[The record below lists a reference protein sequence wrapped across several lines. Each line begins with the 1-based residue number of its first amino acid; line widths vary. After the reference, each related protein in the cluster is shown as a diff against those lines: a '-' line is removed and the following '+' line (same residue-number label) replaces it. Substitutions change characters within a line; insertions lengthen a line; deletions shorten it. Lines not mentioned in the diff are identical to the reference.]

1 MRVAKLG
8 FASRWLMVDAMLRP
22 SCTAKD
28 PVYADQ
34 PLGFIFEADD
44 LTGGQKSSCMSTTI
58 RADLIVPSGA
68 ILNQEGAKKE
78 IGYVEVG

>member
-1 MRVAKLG
+1 
-8 FASRWLMVDAMLRP
+8 MVDAMLRP

-28 PVYADQ
+28 PFYADQ
-34 PLGFIFEADD
+34 PHALTFEADD

-68 ILNQEGAKKE
+68 ILGQENAKKE
-78 IGYVEVG
+78 TGGIWR